1 MEITK
6 LRLSNSLS
14 SERNDDAYGFSRE
27 RTPLKLALLEQ
38 LVDDDGGLDDSRSM
52 RKPKKTNVAATK
64 PCSTTTDVY
73 TREYS
78 IRGTRKN
85 ERERER
91 DKERETGD
99 ALKCCLS
106 EDVSYPRERALV
118 NRRGRLGA
126 VATISHPLLAL
137 IPQAIDCRLARLSV
151 LYLNTWRICSPAR
164 CSLALCVRERKNR
177 IHLQAFL
184 PLESRDRFSWFST
197 FPSCLPRT
205 ILLEEEDS
213 PFRAVATFLLPLPLP
228 PLSHS
233 ILLGS
238 ECTIE
243 LRAG

>member
-1 MEITK
+1 MRETGSEQRKSGEREETESVRERKRKREREREEEQGEDQENGVRGLEMEITK

-91 DKERETGD
+91 EIRSAK
-99 ALKCCLS
+99 
-106 EDVSYPRERALV
+106 
-118 NRRGRLGA
+118 
-126 VATISHPLLAL
+126 LAML
-137 IPQAIDCRLARLSV
+137 
-151 LYLNTWRICSPAR
+151 
-164 CSLALCVRERKNR
+164 
-177 IHLQAFL
+177 
-184 PLESRDRFSWFST
+184 
-197 FPSCLPRT
+197 
-205 ILLEEEDS
+205 
-213 PFRAVATFLLPLPLP
+213 
-228 PLSHS
+228 
-233 ILLGS
+233 
-238 ECTIE
+238 
-243 LRAG
+243 